1 MATLT
6 QVMPPGVPSTPG
18 GTDARPLGAS
28 MRVPLLIARRL
39 VGAALSL
46 IAILVL
52 NFFLFNVLGGNPAK
66 ILGRNRHL
74 SAQAQA
80 ELLHRW
86 GLDQSTWVQFT
97 KYLEQLF
104 VHHDLGDSIFFSA
117 PVSHVIAGSVWPT
130 VLLVGISTVL
140 SSLLGTWL
148 GVKGA
153 WERGTLFDKVSNGA
167 AVTLYAMP
175 EFWLGLLLLV
185 FLAGNQVGA
194 GIFPTGGM
202 VDADVDSSSVAGW
215 INIAWHLTLP
225 CLTLTLAYVAQY
237 SLVMRSSMLDEMNQ
251 DYVQTARAKGLRDL
265 MVRRRHVVPN
275 ALLPAVTQILLY
287 FGFVISGAVTVEYV
301 YSWPGLGRLTQQAVQ
316 NLDFPLLRGLFL
328 IFSASVIVF
337 NLIADIMLGVLD
349 PRVREL

>member
-1 MATLT
+1 MATLI
-6 QVMPPGVPSTPG
+6 QVVPPEVPVASG
-18 GTDARPLGAS
+18 GDTGRPFGQRL
-28 MRVPLLIARRL
+28 RVPMLIVRRL
-39 VGAALSL
+39 GGAALSL
-46 IAILVL
+46 VAILIL
-52 NFFLFNVLGGNPAK
+52 NFFLFNVLGGDPAK

-74 SAQAQA
+74 SASAQA
-80 ELLHRW
+80 ALQHRW
-86 GLDQSTWVQFT
+86 GLDQSKWIQFQR
-97 KYLEQLF
+97 YLDQLF
-104 VHHDLGDSIFFSA
+104 VHHSLGDSIFFSA
-117 PVSHVIAGSVWPT
+117 PVSQVIGNAVWPT
-130 VLLVGISTVL
+130 VLLVGVSTVL

-148 GVKGA
+148 GIKGA
-153 WERGTLFDKVSNGA
+153 WERGSLFDKISNGT

-202 VDADVDSSSVAGW
+202 VDADVNEASFAGW
-215 INIAWHLTLP
+215 LNVAWHLTLP
-225 CLTLTLAYVAQY
+225 CLTLTLAYLAQY
-237 SLVMRSSMLDEMNQ
+237 SLVMRSSMLDEMGQ

-265 MVRRRHVVPN
+265 AVRRRHVVPN

-301 YSWPGLGRLTQQAVQ
+301 YSWPGLGKLTEQAVQ
-316 NLDFPLLRGLFL
+316 NLDFTLLRGLFL

-337 NLIADIMLGVLD
+337 NLIADVLLGVFD